1 MIIKVTENEDFTVTT
16 LTICANNG
24 EPASPQ
30 NPIDEM
36 SELKVSD
43 FPEARGILAIIS
55 GMPATAQCAVAARYK
70 NCFDAIALMTPRLGG
85 AIIISTTSH
94 KHLMGEFVPLP

>member
-1 MIIKVTENEDFTVTT
+1 MIIKVAENEDFTVIQ
-16 LTICANNG
+16 ICGNNG

-36 SELKVSD
+36 SELGTID

-55 GMPATAQCAVAARYK
+55 GMPATAQCACVAHYK
-70 NCFDAIALMTPRLGG
+70 NLFGAIALMTPRLGG